1 MTKAQQVQA
10 IAKSDLSPFA
20 KRMALRAI
28 GVEAE
33 YQPHQ
38 GKREIERRLKR
49 MSKTQQAA

>member
-1 MTKAQQVQA
+1 VIKAQQVQA

-28 GVEAE
+28 GVEVE

-38 GKREIERRLKR
+38 GKREMARRVKQLSRVK
-49 MSKTQQAA
+49 

>member
-1 MTKAQQVQA
+1 VNKAQQVQA

-38 GKREIERRLKR
+38 GKREMARRMLKN
-49 MSKTQQAA
+49 QQAKA